1 MRIIVRSDKGVVFT
15 VVFMLVVTLVVSWLF
30 YSVTN
35 SVYIPLAFLGICFF
49 IIIRYWIAV
58 GRIFVFDCDG
68 VTISFLW
75 YKKCYAWED
84 FQLKQF
90 FLCEEGFGYRSPYSK
105 GIELSYKQRRRP
117 TWLQPMQYCFFV
129 HPFSYIVIHFPPEK
143 QPPIKYPAIY
153 ELDDASLIRSIIMR

>member
-1 MRIIVRSDKGVVFT
+1 MKIIVRSDQSIVFT
-15 VVFMLVVTLVVSWLF
+15 VTFMLVGAIVVSWLF

-35 SVYIPLAFLGICFF
+35 SVCLPLVFIGICFLM
-49 IIIRYWIAV
+49 ITRYWIAV
-58 GRIFVFDCDG
+58 GRVFVLDCNG

-84 FQLKQF
+84 FQLKKF
-90 FLCEEGFGYRSPYSK
+90 FICKEGFGYRSPYSR
-105 GIELSYKQRRRP
+105 GIELSYKQIRRP
-117 TWLQPMQYCFFV
+117 TWLQPIQYCFLA

-153 ELDDASLIRSIIMR
+153 ESDDESVIRSIIMR